1 MIDINI
7 AADGTITLYE
17 CDPAKNTACKHEW
30 CAANHPNE
38 PNLQCHRTTNPD
50 FALKGT
56 RPVQVDTRTGKS
68 NFVKNK
74 QAPIRRTQTSDP
86 AKMRQDIIRQFETL
100 PDDTRDIIAQFYIM
114 ALSEMLP
121 KWQKTGNKAR
131 KTAEKKK

>member
-1 MIDINI
+1 M
-7 AADGTITLYE
+7 
-17 CDPAKNTACKHEW
+17 
-30 CAANHPNE
+30 
-38 PNLQCHRTTNPD
+38 
-50 FALKGT
+50 
-56 RPVQVDTRTGKS
+56 
-68 NFVKNK
+68 KNK

-100 PDDTRDIIAQFYIM
+100 PDDTRDIIAQCYIM

>member
-56 RPVQVDTRTGKS
+56 RPVQVDTRTGS
-68 NFVKNK
+68 NFVKSK

>member
-1 MIDINI
+1 MIDLNI
-7 AADGTITLYE
+7 AANGTIILYE

-56 RPVQVDTRTGKS
+56 RPVQVDTRTGS

>member
-56 RPVQVDTRTGKS
+56 RPVQVDTRTGS

>member
-1 MIDINI
+1 M
-7 AADGTITLYE
+7 
-17 CDPAKNTACKHEW
+17 
-30 CAANHPNE
+30 
-38 PNLQCHRTTNPD
+38 
-50 FALKGT
+50 
-56 RPVQVDTRTGKS
+56 QVDTRTGS

-74 QAPIRRTQTSDP
+74 KAPIRRTQTSDP

>member
-1 MIDINI
+1 M
-7 AADGTITLYE
+7 
-17 CDPAKNTACKHEW
+17 
-30 CAANHPNE
+30 
-38 PNLQCHRTTNPD
+38 
-50 FALKGT
+50 
-56 RPVQVDTRTGKS
+56 
-68 NFVKNK
+68 KNK
-74 QAPIRRTQTSDP
+74 QAPVQHTPTSDP